1 MSLTAR
7 VPALAPFQIRSF
19 RFQWP
24 ADLLASWAFEM
35 EGVILGWFV
44 LVSTGSVL
52 ALAVFGS
59 LQFLGTLI
67 SPLFGMAGD
76 RIGNRNLLCLMRAT
90 YLAVAAALA
99 VLFLTGLAAPV
110 PVFVLAT
117 VMGLVRPSDI
127 TLRNLLVGE
136 TMPAELPDAG
146 HGRVAHH
153 GRLGARRRRAVGRGP
168 GRGAGLGRGLC
179 RGLRRLRREPC
190 AHVQCRHPAPARA
203 SARRRTSR
211 RCARCAQGF
220 AYVWSTPDMRAVMLL
235 AFLMNFAAYP
245 LVGSLLAYVA
255 KDIYGLDQTGL
266 GWLIACFAGGALAGL
281 DRASRRTAPRIRPA
295 RTMLVCAVA
304 VVRPQSRL
312 LLDQRRRCWG
322 EVVLFVAGFV
332 QSFCMIPMAVLL
344 LRVADPAFRGRV
356 MGVRMLAVYG
366 MPLGL
371 LLSGPLVEHVGFAV
385 TGSLFS
391 LVGIVFTAADRAPLA
406 RAISGIR
413 RRRPTC
419 ARRNLAATGCVDRPM
434 QWQHR
439 QDRLPG
445 DDGASGERRRGPRPR
460 PATRRRRPRPP
471 RTNSA
476 TSSPCRSRTTSSTGS
491 ARPTATTPTA
501 FASAGC
507 RPPSPAAVLP
517 AWR

>member
-1 MSLTAR
+1 MQSRAVTGTVPLPGGAKHTRRRSGRGNEQDVSLTAR

-90 YLAVAAALA
+90 YVVVAAAFTG
-99 VLFLTGLAAPV
+99 LFLGGWAAPI
-110 PVFVLAT
+110 PVFVLAII
-117 VMGLVRPSDI
+117 MGLVRPSDM

-136 TMPAELPDAG
+136 TMPRDYLMRAMGVSRTTADSA
-146 HGRVAHH
+146 RIV
-153 GRLGARRRRAVGRGP
+153 GALS
-168 GRGAGLGRGLC
+168 GAGLVAALGSGVAYLAVTVVYAISLSLTLNVGIR
-179 RGLRRLRREPC
+179 RMRMVEEVASRVTPWHALRK
-190 AHVQCRHPAPARA
+190 
-203 SARRRTSR
+203 
-211 RCARCAQGF
+211 GF
-220 AYVWSTPDMRAVMLL
+220 AYVWSTPDMRASMLL
-235 AFLMNFAAYP
+235 AFLVNFAAYP

-255 KDIYGLDQTGL
+255 KDIYGLGQTGL
-266 GWLIACFAGGALAGL
+266 GWLIACFAGGALAGSIGISTHG
-281 DRASRRTAPRIRPA
+281 AHIRPA
-295 RTMLVCAVA
+295 RTMLVAA
-304 VVRPQSRL
+304 FGWFGLNL
-312 LLDQRRRCWG
+312 LFSWVTVPLWG
-322 EVVLFVAGFV
+322 ELLLFVAGFV

-371 LLSGPLVEHVGFAV
+371 LLAGPLVEHVGFAV

-391 LVGIVFTAADRAPLA
+391 ALGIV
-406 RAISGIR
+406 
-413 RRRPTC
+413 
-419 ARRNLAATGCVDRPM
+419 ATLLITLTWRVHL
-434 QWQHR
+434 WH
-439 QDRLPG
+439 
-445 DDGASGERRRGPRPR
+445 
-460 PATRRRRPRPP
+460 
-471 RTNSA
+471 
-476 TSSPCRSRTTSSTGS
+476 
-491 ARPTATTPTA
+491 
-501 FASAGC
+501 
-507 RPPSPAAVLP
+507 PAAAANL
-517 AWR
+517 R